1 MHSII
6 KDLLEEDLSKMS
18 HQQLTAFFYSLRN
31 GKIDVVALQD
41 KILNHLEPLYEKM
54 SFEQKVNWLFTY
66 TISRRPQAFKQ
77 AHTKSLHE
85 NLRKANQV
93 LFNMNFSSEI
103 SKELTS
109 VEQCLNLVFSLALLK
124 TKNTKFIT
132 DEILI
137 YLKEHIEE
145 VTSNVEQSAQLLF
158 YLQEVDGGMGAYDEE
173 LGLRLIE
180 TVTDPTNF
188 SSLSKIQQI
197 KSIYA
202 IWNYNLMT
210 DDVIEL
216 YKSVKIEAD
225 STLLF

>member
-1 MHSII
+1 
-6 KDLLEEDLSKMS
+6 
-18 HQQLTAFFYSLRN
+18 
-31 GKIDVVALQD
+31 
-41 KILNHLEPLYEKM
+41 
-54 SFEQKVNWLFTY
+54 
-66 TISRRPQAFKQ
+66 
-77 AHTKSLHE
+77 
-85 NLRKANQV
+85 
-93 LFNMNFSSEI
+93 
-103 SKELTS
+103 
-109 VEQCLNLVFSLALLK
+109 VFSLALLK

-137 YLKEHIEE
+137 YLKENIEE

-173 LGLRLIE
+173 LGQRLIQ

-210 DDVIEL
+210 DDVFEL
-216 YKSVKIEAD
+216 YKSIQIEAD
-225 STLLF
+225 STLIFYFCQI

>member
-1 MHSII
+1 MGTLEIVDAALFGRLNEVEDIEFWHQLEKSIGNKFYSLTTGQLIQLNFALKGTVRKGSPRMHSIL
-6 KDLLEEDLSKMS
+6 KDLLEEDLPKMS

-31 GKIDVVALQD
+31 GKIDVAALQD

-54 SFEQKVNWLFTY
+54 NFEQKVNWLFTY

-93 LFNMNFSSEI
+93 LFSMNFSSEI

-137 YLKEHIEE
+137 YLREHIE
-145 VTSNVEQSAQLLF
+145 
-158 YLQEVDGGMGAYDEE
+158 
-173 LGLRLIE
+173 
-180 TVTDPTNF
+180 
-188 SSLSKIQQI
+188 
-197 KSIYA
+197 
-202 IWNYNLMT
+202 
-210 DDVIEL
+210 
-216 YKSVKIEAD
+216 
-225 STLLF
+225 